1 MPSSASTVGIA
12 KALGTFAEC
21 VAIALCFPC
30 ILCLMCSGGVGK
42 CGTMAHKSR
51 NQRPPA
57 NPRKI
62 PRSPPPLPKPRIEIR
77 QLPLAEQPQSCHFL
91 KLPPELRDCIY
102 EHLLGGRLITLMILG
117 FPTEKFALVRSQCRL
132 AIDHLADDPIARSL
146 PADRISPALLRS
158 CRQVYFEALR
168 ILHQRNTFHFK
179 ADQLETIVRSG
190 LGYYCLPAIRSVYIY
205 HTPDAPPFGR
215 NPWTGVF
222 TLLQQ
227 MNLERAAFVFPVG
240 PEVAGGSPYSAVLD
254 SPWGRGVLALRNL
267 RRLEV
272 WFDGNSPDA
281 KGLVKTLQRLMIAP
295 GTDEKYR
302 TFLEKH

>member
-1 MPSSASTVGIA
+1 MPSSASRAIA
-12 KALGTFAEC
+12 KGLGTFAEC
-21 VAIALCFPC
+21 VAIVLCLPC
-30 ILCLMCSGGVGK
+30 ILCLMCAGGGVGK
-42 CGTMAHKSR
+42 CGTMAHKSKNR
-51 NQRPPA
+51 KPT

-62 PRSPPPLPKPRIEIR
+62 PRSPPPLPTSRIEIR
-77 QLPLAEQPQSCHFL
+77 PLPMAEQPQSCHFL
-91 KLPPELRDCIY
+91 KLPLELRECIY
-102 EHLLGGRLITLMILG
+102 EHLLGGRLITLMVLG
-117 FPTEKFALVRSQCRL
+117 FPTEKYALVRSQCRL
-132 AIDHLADDPIARSL
+132 AIDHLAHDPIERSL

-205 HTPDAPPFGR
+205 HTANAAPFGR
-215 NPWTGVF
+215 NPWTRVF

-227 MNLERAAFVFPVG
+227 MNLERVAFKFAAG
-240 PEVAGGSPYSAVLD
+240 PEVAGPSPHSAVLD
-254 SPWGRGVLALRNL
+254 SPWGRGVLAVRNL

-272 WFDGNSPDA
+272 WFQGNPPDE

-295 GTDEKYR
+295 GADEKYR